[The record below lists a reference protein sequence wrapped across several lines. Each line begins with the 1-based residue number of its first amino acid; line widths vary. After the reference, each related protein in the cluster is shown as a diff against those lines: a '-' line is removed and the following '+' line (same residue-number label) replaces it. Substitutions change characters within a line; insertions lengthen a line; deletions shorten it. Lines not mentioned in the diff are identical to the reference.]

1 MSEPEDDED
10 ARIEPRD
17 AQPIAEEED
26 LPPVV
31 ARMVVEIRSDGTRT
45 LARGAVEDIATGQ
58 RVSVQANAPN
68 PMELSASLARALL
81 DMPGMLSVKWPS
93 LGLRRGL
100 RRRLGR
106 LRGKKGD

>member
-1 MSEPEDDED
+1 VKGPEEDDESP
-10 ARIEPRD
+10 IEVRE
-17 AQPIAEEED
+17 AEPIAPEED

-45 LARGAVEDIATGQ
+45 LARGAVEDVATGQ

-68 PMELSASLARALL
+68 PVQLSASLARALL
-81 DMPGMLSVKWPS
+81 KTPGMLSAAWPG

-100 RRRLGR
+100 ARRLGR
-106 LRGKKGD
+106 LRRKKDD

>member
-1 MSEPEDDED
+1 MSGKDDED
-10 ARIEPRD
+10 EVRIEPRE
-17 AQPIAEEED
+17 AEPIAPEED

-45 LARGAVEDIATGQ
+45 LARGAVEDMATGQ

-68 PMELSASLARALL
+68 PVELSASLARALL
-81 DMPGMLSVKWPS
+81 KTPGMLTSAWPS
-93 LGLRRGL
+93 LGLRRRL

-106 LRGKKGD
+106 LRGKKND